1 MKLAR
6 VFYFLVKIN
15 ATYYVAKSVII
26 GGKKIKHY
34 LLYEFSNMIRHEGGC
49 VIEEEEGEMGEN
61 LTSMRD
67 NQLVKWLFAKLNRF
81 FTLTALKKWK

>member
-6 VFYFLVKIN
+6 IFYFLVKIN

-26 GGKKIKHY
+26 DGKKIKHY

-49 VIEEEEGEMGEN
+49 VIEEEGGIEGN
-61 LTSMRD
+61 LTSMKD
-67 NQLVKWLFAKLNRF
+67 NELVKWLFVKLNRF